1 MRRLAARLSYRTL
14 GTAGVVI
21 FALAGTATAYALP
34 LATSHDDGWFAAHNG
49 SVGTGLML
57 GLLLAYT
64 GGTAVRLLTAPR
76 KERKCHVDTT
86 VCQAAARQGDGRLAQ
101 AGPPKKMDDKRR
113 RQPPLQAV
121 LPEPVPLPRRDVQQ
135 FQLPSCPRK

>member
-49 SVGTGLML
+49 NAGTGLAL
-57 GLLLAYT
+57 GLLLTYVGA
-64 GGTAVRLLTAPR
+64 TAVRLLTTPR
-76 KERKCHVDTT
+76 KDRKCHVNTP
-86 VCQAAARQGDGRLAQ
+86 VHQAAARQGDGRPVQ
-101 AGPPKKMDDKRR
+101 AGPPKKVGDKRR
-113 RQPPLQAV
+113 RQSALQAP
-121 LPEPVPLPRRDVQQ
+121 LSEPVPLHRSHEQLLK
-135 FQLPSCPRK
+135 LPSCPRK